1 MPRRNLAWLLGVV
14 SLTML
19 GAAVLYSAP
28 TREKDKDYEMVR
40 LMVDTLHEVRER
52 YVTPVDEDREKKLV
66 ADMIK
71 GGLERLDPHST
82 YIDPDEYKQFTRTS
96 KGKFG
101 GIGVHV
107 GADPQTRGQLTVIS
121 PMPGPPAYKAGVLAG
136 DVVLKIDGKATEQM
150 RLNEAVDMIQG
161 DPGQKITLTVRHEG
175 AAEPVELTM
184 AREEIH
190 VPSVLGDVRL
200 ADDPSRWDYMLDKTN
215 KIGYLR
221 ITNFGETTAAEV
233 RAAVEHLEKDGVR
246 GLIIDL
252 RNNPGGLLQSAVEIC
267 DLFLEKGA
275 IVSTRGRNHEEKT
288 WEAKPEGT
296 LLLPVE
302 KHPMAVLV
310 NKFSA
315 SASEIVSAC
324 LQDHQRATA
333 VGERSY
339 GKGSVQNI
347 IMMEHGASALKLT
360 TASYW
365 RPSGKNIHRFPDR
378 KDFEAAHIDPDE
390 WGVKPDEG
398 FEVPMKDTERY
409 EYLVYRSDR
418 DIVRD
423 GKKEEKKEP
432 AKSDKEKKTPFVDR
446 VLQKAVERVKGQ
458 MEKAAAD
465 ASVAEGRD
473 A

>member
-14 SLTML
+14 SLTLL

-28 TREKDKDYEMVR
+28 TREKDKDYELVR
-40 LMVDTLHEVRER
+40 LMVDTLHEVRAR

-66 ADMIK
+66 ADMLK

-82 YIDPDEYKQFTRTS
+82 YIDPEEYKQFTKNS

-121 PMPGPPAYKAGVLAG
+121 PMPGTPAYKAGVLAG

-190 VPSVLGDVRL
+190 VPSVLGDLRR
-200 ADDPSRWDYMLDKTN
+200 ADDPARWDYMLDKTN
-215 KIGYLR
+215 KIGYIR

-233 RAAVEHLEKDGVR
+233 RAAVEQLEKEGVR
-246 GLIIDL
+246 GLVIDL

-267 DLFLEKGA
+267 DLFLEKGV

-296 LLLPVE
+296 LLLPAD
-302 KHPMAVLV
+302 KHPMAILV

-324 LQDHQRATA
+324 LQDHQRATV

-347 IMMEHGASALKLT
+347 IMMEHGTSALKLT

-398 FEVPMKDTERY
+398 YEVPMKDTERY

-418 DIVRD
+418 DIVRE

-432 AKSDKEKKTPFVDR
+432 VKGEKDRKTPFVDR

-458 MEKAAAD
+458 MEKAAA
-465 ASVAEGRD
+465 AAPAAGRD